1 MDGDELVLA
10 VGSVLLNSVDL
21 STDNQEDGLLL
32 AGGEVEAAV
41 LVGLGG
47 RGDVLLGGVVEG
59 VLVGHVDLL
68 GLVLDND
75 LVGEVVVDEGSL
87 LGKGVGLVDAIL
99 RALGSLERPIRG
111 VLVDG
116 DKVESGVVALVEED
130 LVALAGDNDIPRS
143 DGAGSAHEHGEN
155 AVGGEDGGLVLL
167 GKLLDDGIGRG
178 GDVVGGTVDSGEPAL
193 GVLDDG
199 LVVGAVVGVEETVV
213 IDILTLVGLEVELTK
228 TVVVDLLNQLPVT
241 LDVDRSITVALGL
254 VIILPAEATAA
265 STSVTA
271 STTATVVATTVA
283 LLATA
288 ACPLESLTA
297 TTTASLGTST
307 TTLAAA
313 SSEDSTTT
321 EAGLTSIPD
330 VGDNG
335 EGRLVLGDGGSEDGS
350 GTGTVDLLV

>member
-59 VLVGHVDLL
+59 VLVGHVDLV
-68 GLVLDND
+68 GLALDDN
-75 LVGEVVVDEGSL
+75 LVGEVVVDKGSL

-99 RALGSLERPIRG
+99 GTLGSLERRIGG

-116 DKVESGVVALVEED
+116 DKVESGVVALVKED
-130 LVALAGDNDIPRS
+130 LVALAGDNDIPRG
-143 DGAGSAHEHGEN
+143 DGAGSTHEHGEG

-167 GKLLDDGIGRG
+167 GELLDDGVGRG
-178 GDVVGGTVDSGEPAL
+178 GDVVGSTVDSGEPAL

-199 LVVGAVVGVEETVV
+199 LVVGAVVGVEEAVV
-213 IDILTLVGLEVELTK
+213 IDILTLVGLEVELAK

-254 VIILPAEATAA
+254 VIILPAEATTAR
-265 STSVTA
+265 TGVTA
-271 STTATVVATTVA
+271 ATTATVK
-283 LLATA
+283 ATA
-288 ACPLESLTA
+288 VLLTTATCPLEGLTA
-297 TTTASLGTST
+297 TTPASLGTST
-307 TTLAAA
+307 TALATA

-321 EAGLTSIPD
+321 EAGLASIPD
-330 VGDNG
+330 VRDNG
-335 EGRLVLGDGGSEDGS
+335 EGRLVLGDGGSEDGG
-350 GTGTVDLLV
+350 GTGTVNLLV